1 MTLIK
6 RNTSKHA
13 KAKKVVAKKGKAA
26 KRSARRWG
34 ISKAIH
40 KVVPKRVAVL
50 AGGAVAAV
58 AGALAVKKRKASSET
73 PAYTPPTP
81 APAPP
86 APPKPSAAP
95 PVPPAPPTAPPETSP

>member
-6 RNTSKHA
+6 RNTSKRA
-13 KAKKVVAKKGKAA
+13 KAQKVVTKKGKAA
-26 KRSARRWG
+26 KKSAKRWG
-34 ISKAIH
+34 IKRAVQ
-40 KVVPKRVAVL
+40 KFVPKRVAVL

-58 AGALAVKKRKASSET
+58 AGALAVKKRKGSSDT

-81 APAPP
+81 PP
-86 APPKPSAAP
+86 APPEPPPAP